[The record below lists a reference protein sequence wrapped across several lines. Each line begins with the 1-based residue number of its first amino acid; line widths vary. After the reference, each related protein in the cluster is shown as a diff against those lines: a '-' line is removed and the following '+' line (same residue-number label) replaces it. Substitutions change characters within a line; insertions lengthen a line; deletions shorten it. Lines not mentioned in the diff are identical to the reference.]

1 MNQKQTRD
9 ASPVQTVAVIC
20 DPDAAP
26 AEIADHLHRELPTL
40 LAEACS
46 GSATFDVCLH
56 RERLPIGP
64 QGDNQA
70 LIERAGQMRRQH
82 GWDAAVCVTDLP
94 LCGERNEP
102 LVADL
107 NIKSSVAVL
116 SLPAFGAPRLR
127 PRVTDVMVH
136 IFQELIPA
144 VCKPARTD
152 RPTPSLRG
160 RNLPGP
166 FRLVEPEAA
175 GIDAQVVATRG
186 LWRQLLG
193 MVRAN
198 RPWRL
203 WLGLRRGVVAALAFS
218 LLLLINPTVWELGTD
233 QSWYRLLTISL
244 CLVAAMVT
252 WLIFYHHLWVS
263 RDQEVADRLQ
273 LFLFNASTV
282 ITFIVGLSVAFV
294 GLLVL
299 NFLVSLLVLSD
310 NVLARHFGSS
320 PSLFEYF
327 KLCWMATVGA
337 SVVGALG
344 TGFESEEDI
353 RQAAYGRREAERRK
367 QWGSAMNTG
376 SESSSDTEDVQD

>member
-1 MNQKQTRD
+1 M
-9 ASPVQTVAVIC
+9 
-20 DPDAAP
+20 
-26 AEIADHLHRELPTL
+26 
-40 LAEACS
+40 
-46 GSATFDVCLH
+46 
-56 RERLPIGP
+56 
-64 QGDNQA
+64 
-70 LIERAGQMRRQH
+70 
-82 GWDAAVCVTDLP
+82 
-94 LCGERNEP
+94 
-102 LVADL
+102 
-107 NIKSSVAVL
+107 
-116 SLPAFGAPRLR
+116 
-127 PRVTDVMVH
+127 
-136 IFQELIPA
+136 
-144 VCKPARTD
+144 
-152 RPTPSLRG
+152 
-160 RNLPGP
+160 
-166 FRLVEPEAA
+166 
-175 GIDAQVVATRG
+175 
-186 LWRQLLG
+186 
-193 MVRAN
+193 
-198 RPWRL
+198 
-203 WLGLRRGVVAALAFS
+203 VAALAFS